1 MLTRAAGPDNLA
13 RVAQFIP
20 LLGEVEQKIIGCF
33 RTGGGL
39 PYSDYPRFHK
49 LMAEESGEVFDAAL
63 VDVILPLA
71 DGLPERLRAG
81 ADVADIGCGSGHAIN
96 VMAQAFPASRFTG
109 IDFSDEGL
117 AVGSGRSPAARADQ
131 RRRSSHGRGRS
142 SIPPK
147 PTT

>member
-1 MLTRAAGPDNLA
+1 M
-13 RVAQFIP
+13 
-20 LLGEVEQKIIGCF
+20 
-33 RTGGGL
+33 
-39 PYSDYPRFHK
+39 
-49 LMAEESGEVFDAAL
+49 FDAAL

-96 VMAQAFPASRFTG
+96 LMAQAFPTSRFTG

-117 AVGSGRSPAARADQ
+117 AVGRGSIAVGPDARGFVAEDVAKLD
-131 RRRSSHGRGRS
+131 G
-142 SIPPK
+142 PK